1 MPGCGAH
8 FENLKNLE
16 EQAGIYLRL
25 LKEWNDADR
34 KRMELR
40 NMIIKLGI
48 EKKLI

>member
-1 MPGCGAH
+1 
-8 FENLKNLE
+8 LKNLE

>member
-25 LKEWNDADR
+25 LKE
-34 KRMELR
+34 
-40 NMIIKLGI
+40 
-48 EKKLI
+48 